1 MLLCASYCIR
11 LLRLQFYDF
20 SVNYEGLLC
29 TIEPFDGTNFPK
41 RNKEVHAV
49 LKVLDLDYALYEDKT
64 VNPSIST
71 ENHNEQLREYNSKLE
86 KWQKSNEFAKLVIKH
101 SISDAIRGAFPY
113 MKGDRELSVKE
124 FMNSIEE
131 SSKVNY
137 SNFLI
142 NKLSTSRY
150 DWHNGLSI
158 HIKSMYNMAAE
169 LKALGRFISDDL
181 LVPYLMASLLENY
194 NKRAQNVDTP
204 VRYKLCESLHQV
216 QRKDNKVVS

>member
-1 MLLCASYCIR
+1 MA
-11 LLRLQFYDF
+11 
-20 SVNYEGLLC
+20 
-29 TIEPFDGTNFPK
+29 K
-41 RNKEVHAV
+41 K
-49 LKVLDLDYALYEDKT
+49 
-64 VNPSIST
+64 
-71 ENHNEQLREYNSKLE
+71 
-86 KWQKSNEFAKLVIKH
+86 KSNKFAKLVIKH

-113 MKGDRELSVKE
+113 RKDDRELSVKE

-131 SSKVNY
+131 CYKINY

-150 DWHNGLSI
+150 DGCNGLSI

-169 LKALGRFISDDL
+169 LKALARFISDDL

-194 NKRAQNVDTP
+194 NKHAQNVDTP

>member
-1 MLLCASYCIR
+1 MDYKDLLS
-11 LLRLQFYDF
+11 
-20 SVNYEGLLC
+20 
-29 TIEPFDGTNFPK
+29 TIEPFNGTNFPK
-41 RNKEVHAV
+41 WNNEVCAV
-49 LKVLDLDYALYEDKT
+49 LRVLDFDYALYEYKP

-113 MKGDRELSVKE
+113 RKDDRELNVKE
-124 FMNSIEE
+124 FMNSIKECY
-131 SSKVNY
+131 KINY

-150 DWHNGLSI
+150 DGRNGLSI

-181 LVPYLMASLLENY
+181 LVQYLMASLPENY

>member
-1 MLLCASYCIR
+1 MPLCASCCIR

-20 SVNYEGLLC
+20 SVDYKDLLS
-29 TIEPFDGTNFPK
+29 TIEPFNGTNFPK
-41 RNKEVHAV
+41 WNNEVCAV
-49 LKVLDLDYALYEDKT
+49 LRVLDFDYALYEYKP

-71 ENHNEQLREYNSKLE
+71 ENHNEQLSWRNGK
-86 KWQKSNEFAKLVIKH
+86 KKSNKFAKLVIKH

-113 MKGDRELSVKE
+113 RKDDRELSVKE
-124 FMNSIEE
+124 FMNSIKECY
-131 SSKVNY
+131 KINY

-150 DWHNGLSI
+150 DGRNGLSI

>member
-1 MLLCASYCIR
+1 MEPIFPSGIKRCML
-11 LLRLQFYDF
+11 F
-20 SVNYEGLLC
+20 SR
-29 TIEPFDGTNFPK
+29 F
-41 RNKEVHAV
+41 
-49 LKVLDLDYALYEDKT
+49 LDLDYALYEDKT

-113 MKGDRELSVKE
+113 RKDDRELSVKE

-131 SSKVNY
+131 CYKINY

-142 NKLSTSRY
+142 NKLSTSHY
-150 DWHNGLSI
+150 DGRNGLSI
-158 HIKSMYNMAAE
+158 HIKSIYNMAAE

-181 LVPYLMASLLENY
+181 LVSYLMASLLENY

>member
-1 MLLCASYCIR
+1 MPLCASCCIR

-20 SVNYEGLLC
+20 SVDYKDLLS
-29 TIEPFDGTNFPK
+29 TIEPFNGTNFPK
-41 RNKEVHAV
+41 WNNEVCAV
-49 LKVLDLDYALYEDKT
+49 LRVLDFDYALYEYKP

-71 ENHNEQLREYNSKLE
+71 ENHNEQLSWRNGK
-86 KWQKSNEFAKLVIKH
+86 KKSNEFAKLVIKH

-113 MKGDRELSVKE
+113 RKDDRELSVKE
-124 FMNSIEE
+124 FMNSIKECY
-131 SSKVNY
+131 KINY

-150 DWHNGLSI
+150 DGHNGLSI

-194 NKRAQNVDTP
+194 NKHAQNVDTP

-216 QRKDNKVVS
+216 Q

>member
-1 MLLCASYCIR
+1 M
-11 LLRLQFYDF
+11 
-20 SVNYEGLLC
+20 
-29 TIEPFDGTNFPK
+29 
-41 RNKEVHAV
+41 
-49 LKVLDLDYALYEDKT
+49 
-64 VNPSIST
+64 
-71 ENHNEQLREYNSKLE
+71 E
-86 KWQKSNEFAKLVIKH
+86 KWQKFNEFAKLVIKH

-113 MKGDRELSVKE
+113 RKDDRELSVKE

-131 SSKVNY
+131 CYKINY

-150 DWHNGLSI
+150 DGCNGLSI

-181 LVPYLMASLLENY
+181 LVSYLMASLLENY

>member
-1 MLLCASYCIR
+1 VPLCASCCIR

-20 SVNYEGLLC
+20 SVDYKDLLS
-29 TIEPFDGTNFPK
+29 TIEPFNGTNFPK
-41 RNKEVHAV
+41 WNNEVCAV
-49 LKVLDLDYALYEDKT
+49 LRVLDFDYALYEDKS

-113 MKGDRELSVKE
+113 RKDDRELSVKE
-124 FMNSIEE
+124 FMNSIDECY
-131 SSKVNY
+131 KINY
-137 SNFLI
+137 FNFLI

-150 DWHNGLSI
+150 DGRNGLSI

>member
-1 MLLCASYCIR
+1 LS
-11 LLRLQFYDF
+11 
-20 SVNYEGLLC
+20 
-29 TIEPFDGTNFPK
+29 PFNGTNFPK
-41 RNKEVHAV
+41 WNNEVCAV
-49 LKVLDLDYALYEDKT
+49 LRVLDFDYALYEYKH

-71 ENHNEQLREYNSKLE
+71 ENHNEQLSWRNGK
-86 KWQKSNEFAKLVIKH
+86 KSNEFAKLVIKH

-113 MKGDRELSVKE
+113 RKDDRELNVKE
-124 FMNSIEE
+124 FMNSIKECY
-131 SSKVNY
+131 KINY

-150 DWHNGLSI
+150 DGRNGLSI

-194 NKRAQNVDTP
+194 NKRAQNMDTP
-204 VRYKLCESLHQV
+204 IRYKLCESLHQV
-216 QRKDNKVVS
+216 QRNDNKVVS

>member
-20 SVNYEGLLC
+20 SVNYERLLS
-29 TIEPFDGTNFPK
+29 TIEPFDGTIFPK
-41 RNKEVHAV
+41 WNKEVHAV

-71 ENHNEQLREYNSKLE
+71 ENHNEQLREYNSKLQ
-86 KWQKSNEFAKLVIKH
+86 KWQKSNEFGKLVIKH

-124 FMNSIEE
+124 FINSVEE

-142 NKLSTSRY
+142 NKLSISRY
-150 DWHNGLSI
+150 DGHSGLSI
-158 HIKSMYNMAAE
+158 HTKSMYNMAAE
-169 LKALGRFISDDL
+169 LEALGRFISDDL
-181 LVPYLMASLLENY
+181 PVQYLMASLPENY
-194 NKRAQNVDTP
+194 NKHAQDMDTP
-204 VRYKLCESLHQV
+204 VRWRFCLSLDQV
-216 QRKDNKVVS
+216 QNKGIKFEP

>member
-1 MLLCASYCIR
+1 MC
-11 LLRLQFYDF
+11 
-20 SVNYEGLLC
+20 
-29 TIEPFDGTNFPK
+29 
-41 RNKEVHAV
+41 AV
-49 LKVLDLDYALYEDKT
+49 LRVLDFGYALHEYKP

-71 ENHNEQLREYNSKLE
+71 ENHNEQLSWK
-86 KWQKSNEFAKLVIKH
+86 KINEFAKLVIKH

-142 NKLSTSRY
+142 NELSTSCY
-150 DWHNGLSI
+150 DGHNGLSI
-158 HIKSMYNMAAE
+158 YIKSIYNMAAE

-181 LVPYLMASLLENY
+181 LVQYLMASLPENY
-194 NKRAQNVDTP
+194 NKHAQNVDTP
-204 VRYKLCESLHQV
+204 VRYKFCESLH
-216 QRKDNKVVS
+216 

>member
-1 MLLCASYCIR
+1 LS
-11 LLRLQFYDF
+11 
-20 SVNYEGLLC
+20 
-29 TIEPFDGTNFPK
+29 PFNGTNFPK
-41 RNKEVHAV
+41 WNNEVCAV
-49 LKVLDLDYALYEDKT
+49 LRVLDFDYALYEYKH

-71 ENHNEQLREYNSKLE
+71 ENHNEQLSWRNGK
-86 KWQKSNEFAKLVIKH
+86 KSNEFAKLVIKH

-113 MKGDRELSVKE
+113 RKDDRELNVKE
-124 FMNSIEE
+124 FMNSIKECY
-131 SSKVNY
+131 KINY

-150 DWHNGLSI
+150 DGRNGLSI

-194 NKRAQNVDTP
+194 NKHAQNVDTP

-216 QRKDNKVVS
+216 QRKDNKIVS

>member
-1 MLLCASYCIR
+1 MCILLYKINETS
-11 LLRLQFYDF
+11 FYNF
-20 SVNYEGLLC
+20 SVSYKDLLSS
-29 TIEPFDGTNFPK
+29 IEALFNGSNFLK
-41 RNKEVHAV
+41 WNKEVCDV
-49 LKVLDLDYALYEDKT
+49 LKVLDFDYALYEYKP

-113 MKGDRELSVKE
+113 RKDDRELNVKE
-124 FMNSIEE
+124 FMNSIKECY
-131 SSKVNY
+131 KINY

-142 NKLSTSRY
+142 NMLSTSRY
-150 DWHNGLSI
+150 DGRNGLSI

-194 NKRAQNVDTP
+194 NKHAQNVDTP

>member
-1 MLLCASYCIR
+1 VPLCASCCIR

-20 SVNYEGLLC
+20 SVDYKDLLS
-29 TIEPFDGTNFPK
+29 TIEPFNGTNFPK
-41 RNKEVHAV
+41 WNNEVCAV
-49 LKVLDLDYALYEDKT
+49 LRVLDFDYALYEYKP

-101 SISDAIRGAFPY
+101 SISDFIRGAFPY
-113 MKGDRELSVKE
+113 RKDDRELSVKE
-124 FMNSIEE
+124 FMNSIKECY
-131 SSKVNY
+131 KINY

-150 DWHNGLSI
+150 DGRNGLSI

>member
-1 MLLCASYCIR
+1 M
-11 LLRLQFYDF
+11 
-20 SVNYEGLLC
+20 NYEGLLS

-64 VNPSIST
+64 VNSSIST

-86 KWQKSNEFAKLVIKH
+86 KWQKSNELAKLVIKH

-113 MKGDRELSVKE
+113 MKGDSELSVKE

-131 SSKVNY
+131 CSKVNY

-150 DWHNGLSI
+150 DGHNGLSI
-158 HIKSMYNMAAE
+158 HIKSMHNMAAE

-181 LVPYLMASLLENY
+181 LVQYLMTSLPENY
-194 NKRAQNVDTP
+194 NKRARNVDTL
-204 VRYKLCESLHQV
+204 VGYKFCESLHQV
-216 QRKDNKVVS
+216 QKEW

>member
-20 SVNYEGLLC
+20 SVNYEGLPS

-86 KWQKSNEFAKLVIKH
+86 KWQKKIQRICKISYKIFDLRCPKG
-101 SISDAIRGAFPY
+101 SISLYEG
-113 MKGDRELSVKE
+113 
-124 FMNSIEE
+124 
-131 SSKVNY
+131 
-137 SNFLI
+137 
-142 NKLSTSRY
+142 
-150 DWHNGLSI
+150 
-158 HIKSMYNMAAE
+158 
-169 LKALGRFISDDL
+169 
-181 LVPYLMASLLENY
+181 
-194 NKRAQNVDTP
+194 
-204 VRYKLCESLHQV
+204 
-216 QRKDNKVVS
+216 

>member
-1 MLLCASYCIR
+1 
-11 LLRLQFYDF
+11 
-20 SVNYEGLLC
+20 
-29 TIEPFDGTNFPK
+29 
-41 RNKEVHAV
+41 
-49 LKVLDLDYALYEDKT
+49 
-64 VNPSIST
+64 
-71 ENHNEQLREYNSKLE
+71 
-86 KWQKSNEFAKLVIKH
+86 
-101 SISDAIRGAFPY
+101 

-181 LVPYLMASLLENY
+181 LVQYLMASLPENY
-194 NKRAQNVDTP
+194 NKRAQNVHTP
-204 VRYKLCESLHQV
+204 VKYKFCESLH
-216 QRKDNKVVS
+216 

>member
-1 MLLCASYCIR
+1 VPLCASCCIR

-20 SVNYEGLLC
+20 SVDYKDLLS
-29 TIEPFDGTNFPK
+29 TIEPFNGTNFPK
-41 RNKEVHAV
+41 WNNEVCAV
-49 LKVLDLDYALYEDKT
+49 LRVLDFDYALYEYKP

-71 ENHNEQLREYNSKLE
+71 ENHNEQLSWRNGK
-86 KWQKSNEFAKLVIKH
+86 KKSNEFAKLVIKH

-113 MKGDRELSVKE
+113 RKDDRELSVKE

-131 SSKVNY
+131 CYKINY

-150 DWHNGLSI
+150 DGRNGLSI

-181 LVPYLMASLLENY
+181 LVSYLMASLLENY